1 LTEFAQLL
9 VNGVVIGSY
18 YAIVALGLSLI
29 FGILDIPHFAHGSVA
44 MLSGY
49 VSYVIVSYLN
59 IGLILTVILSMIFAA
74 IVGVLLEKI
83 AYQFVQD
90 GPIINS
96 FIIALALMI
105 IIDNLSIIFFG
116 EDQIILPFA
125 KETVRF
131 LGISINT
138 IEIYL
143 LISSVLLFTLMFIF
157 IKYTKP
163 GKAIRAVSQNRD
175 AAQIV
180 GINPRRISTLV
191 FAIGSSMAGLAG
203 VFIGSIFALYPS
215 MGGTLVMKAFA
226 VIILGG
232 LGSFPGAIIGGLS
245 IGIVENLGTAM
256 VSSSYK
262 DLFAF
267 IILIIVMIFK
277 PNGLFGSKEL

>member
-1 LTEFAQLL
+1 
-9 VNGVVIGSY
+9 
-18 YAIVALGLSLI
+18 
-29 FGILDIPHFAHGSVA
+29 
-44 MLSGY
+44 
-49 VSYVIVSYLN
+49 
-59 IGLILTVILSMIFAA
+59 
-74 IVGVLLEKI
+74 
-83 AYQFVQD
+83 
-90 GPIINS
+90 
-96 FIIALALMI
+96 
-105 IIDNLSIIFFG
+105 
-116 EDQIILPFA
+116 
-125 KETVRF
+125 
-131 LGISINT
+131 
-138 IEIYL
+138 
-143 LISSVLLFTLMFIF
+143 
-157 IKYTKP
+157 
-163 GKAIRAVSQNRD
+163 
-175 AAQIV
+175 
-180 GINPRRISTLV
+180 RISTLV